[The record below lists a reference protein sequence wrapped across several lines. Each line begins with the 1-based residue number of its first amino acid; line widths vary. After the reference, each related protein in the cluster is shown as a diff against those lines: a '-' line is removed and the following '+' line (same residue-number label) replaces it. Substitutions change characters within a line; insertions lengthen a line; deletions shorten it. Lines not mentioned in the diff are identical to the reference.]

1 MVSDNFAD
9 SGAEGD
15 EMSRPRLISDA
26 TADFLLAGGEV
37 DDPTVQD
44 LAQVLAAASAPGSAR
59 ELYRESTAAAAFT
72 AAHLTQPRRR
82 GLSGRMLMSAL
93 GVKLTA
99 ALAAAAVGGIVLAA
113 STGVLPDP
121 LHPAPSS
128 SDMPR
133 PAVSAPGGPVRSV
146 TPSPRPTPRRSSL
159 QPSLRGL
166 CSAYLASSSA
176 DERNKHLPAALI
188 TAAGGV
194 DKVEGYC
201 VGLVG
206 MSTKPKPMP
215 PVPPSRTPLK
225 SKQSTHTT
233 H

>member
-1 MVSDNFAD
+1 VSDNFAD

-37 DDPTVQD
+37 GDPTVQD

-59 ELYRESTAAAAFT
+59 ELYRESTAAAAFA

-82 GLSGRMLMSAL
+82 GFSGRMAMSAL

-99 ALAAAAVGGIVLAA
+99 ALAAAAVGGVVLAA
-113 STGVLPDP
+113 STGVLPGP

-133 PAVSAPGGPVRSV
+133 PAVSASGEPVRSV
-146 TPSPRPTPRRSSL
+146 TPSPQPTSQRSSP
-159 QPSLRGL
+159 QSSLRGL
-166 CSAYLASSSA
+166 CSAYLNSPSA
-176 DERNKHLPAALI
+176 DERNSHLTADLI

-201 VGLVG
+201 MGLVG
-206 MSTKPKPMP
+206 MPTKPKPTP
-215 PVPPSRTPLK
+215 PVQPSRTPLK
-225 SKQSTHTT
+225 SRPSIHTT